1 MRLPGIDIQLG
12 KTYINTK
19 TMNKIRVTQ
28 RVMERFMLGVTLRD
42 KVQNEERRRTKVTDA
57 IERITHLKKD
67 LVYPRRKNVRQ

>member
-57 IERITHLKKD
+57 IERITLKKGFG
-67 LVYPRRKNVRQ
+67 LARRKNVRQ